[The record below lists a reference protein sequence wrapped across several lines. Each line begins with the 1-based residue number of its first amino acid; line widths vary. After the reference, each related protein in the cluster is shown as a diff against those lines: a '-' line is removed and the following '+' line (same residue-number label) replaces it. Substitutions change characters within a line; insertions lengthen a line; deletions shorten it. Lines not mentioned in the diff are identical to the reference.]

1 MLGYMGIL
9 MGPALIGF
17 IAHGTSLT
25 IAFIVLTVLLVIS
38 AGIGKYAYYL
48 MNKNCGVEE

>member
-17 IAHGTSLT
+17 IAHGFSLM
-25 IAFIVLTVLLVIS
+25 IAFICIMVLLILS
-38 AGIGKYAYYL
+38 AAIGKYAYKL
-48 MNKNCGVEE
+48 IETAK